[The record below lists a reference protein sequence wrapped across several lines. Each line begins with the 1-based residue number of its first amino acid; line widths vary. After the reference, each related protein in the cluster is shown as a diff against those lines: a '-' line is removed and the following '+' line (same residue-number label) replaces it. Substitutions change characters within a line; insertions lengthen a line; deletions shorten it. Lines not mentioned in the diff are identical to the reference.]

1 MKPKLLI
8 GAFVVSLALVYLVV
22 TTAQSATAYYLT
34 VAEVMEQ
41 GPSVRQVRVAGEVLG
56 DTITWNDNV
65 CYARSQVSPKASNN
79 SELALCFDIVDADS
93 ADARILSVIH
103 HGPRPD
109 MLRDGA
115 SVVLEGRYT
124 DEGVFEANRLLL
136 QCPSKY
142 EAP

>member
-1 MKPKLLI
+1 MIKATRRKSKLLI
-8 GAFVVSLALVYLVV
+8 GMLVVSLAVIYLVV
-22 TTAQSATAYYLT
+22 TAARGATAYYVT

-41 GPSVRQVRVAGEVLG
+41 GPSTRPVRVAGEALG
-56 DTITWNDNV
+56 DTIAWNTKDNV
-65 CYARSQVSPKASNN
+65 LS
-79 SELALCFDIVDADS
+79 FDVVDADGV
-93 ADARILSVIH
+93 DARILSVIH

-124 DEGVFEANRLLL
+124 DQGVFEANRLLL

>member
-1 MKPKLLI
+1 ML
-8 GAFVVSLALVYLVV
+8 VVSLAVIYLVV
-22 TTAQSATAYYLT
+22 TAARGATAYYVT

-41 GPSVRQVRVAGEVLG
+41 GPSTRPVRVAGEALG
-56 DTITWNDNV
+56 DTIAWNTKDNV
-65 CYARSQVSPKASNN
+65 LS
-79 SELALCFDIVDADS
+79 FDVVDADGV
-93 ADARILSVIH
+93 DARILSVIH

-124 DEGVFEANRLLL
+124 DQGVFEANRLLL